1 MRAGEA
7 VRQAEASGDPSM
19 RRLDERHEHEQYFFT
34 DDTVREICDMLEG
47 FEHPCVLCAPMVG
60 AELARRGRR
69 VRVLD
74 IDARFSSVTGF
85 VHWDIYRPQFPE
97 ERYDVVFCDP
107 PFFRVSLSQ
116 LFFAIRLLAR
126 HDSNVPIA
134 VTHLSRRMH
143 AVMGTFAPFNLVP
156 TGYRPR
162 YVTVE
167 NMDRNSIEVF
177 ANFDAPLWS
186 PAAAALA
193 TQESE
198 ACT

>member
-7 VRQAEASGDPSM
+7 ARLAESSGEPGM
-19 RRLDERHEHEQYFFT
+19 KRLDERHEHEQYFFT
-34 DDTVREICDMLEG
+34 DETVREICDMLEG
-47 FEHPCVLCAPMVG
+47 FERPCVLCAPMVG
-60 AELARRGRR
+60 AEFARRGRR

-74 IDARFSSVTGF
+74 VDTRFSSVAGF
-85 VHWDIYRPQFPE
+85 VPWDIYRPQFPE
-97 ERYDVVFCDP
+97 EHYDVIFCDP

-126 HDSNVPIA
+126 HDSSMPVA
-134 VTHLSRRMH
+134 VAHLSRRVH

-156 TGYRPR
+156 TGYRPQ

-167 NMDRNSIEVF
+167 NAERNSIEVF

-186 PAAAALA
+186 HAAGALT